1 MTISATANQ
10 KYSRTKR
17 LSLPST
23 IDHPPKARWIG
34 EVQKANGWHCWPE
47 LLSRHLHM
55 RLWHVAERNV
65 QIAQNAVH
73 LLLGLQFL
81 GFAHQFAR
89 QVGREEF
96 EVRAQIEERPVRVR
110 AKTVWQ
116 DNVQHQGRKVWRYG
130 MRFTGIPADDWDAI
144 VRYTTDKPV
153 AESNKAQEE
162 LTTVRMTP
170 DDTARLLPKE
180 LQMRLLQML
189 VDRRRLAP
197 LDVKVT
203 PLVQYFYSGIVRH
216 NDKLVHRLVI
226 QSKVVGPERDE
237 LFETRFVFDE
247 NGQNVSIL
255 N

>member
-1 MTISATANQ
+1 M
-10 KYSRTKR
+10 
-17 LSLPST
+17 L
-23 IDHPPKARWIG
+23 
-34 EVQKANGWHCWPE
+34 PE
-47 LLSRHLHM
+47 LLA
-55 RLWHVAERNV
+55 WFTGKE
-65 QIAQNAVH
+65 QNRRKFPRKRKPYRAAYSVDGKSTRPAI
-73 LLLGLQFL
+73 GLDISGGGLCILTQE
-81 GFAHQFAR
+81 

-96 EVRAQIEERPVRVR
+96 EVRAEIDQRPVRVR
-110 AKTVWQ
+110 ARTVWQ

-180 LQMRLLQML
+180 LQTRLLQML

-197 LDVKVT
+197 LDVRVT

>member
-1 MTISATANQ
+1 M
-10 KYSRTKR
+10 
-17 LSLPST
+17 L
-23 IDHPPKARWIG
+23 
-34 EVQKANGWHCWPE
+34 PE
-47 LLSRHLHM
+47 LLA
-55 RLWHVAERNV
+55 WFTGKE
-65 QIAQNAVH
+65 QNRRKFPRKRKPYRAAYSVDGKSTRPAI
-73 LLLGLQFL
+73 GLDISGGGLCILTQE
-81 GFAHQFAR
+81 
-89 QVGREEF
+89 QVGRDEF
-96 EVRAQIEERPVRVR
+96 EVRAEIEQRPVRVR
-110 AKTVWQ
+110 ARTVWQ

-180 LQMRLLQML
+180 LQTRLLQML

-197 LDVKVT
+197 LDVRVT

-216 NDKLVHRLVI
+216 NEKLVHRLVI
-226 QSKVVGPERDE
+226 QSKMVGPERDE

-247 NGQNVSIL
+247 NGQNISIL

>member
-1 MTISATANQ
+1 M
-10 KYSRTKR
+10 
-17 LSLPST
+17 L
-23 IDHPPKARWIG
+23 
-34 EVQKANGWHCWPE
+34 PE
-47 LLSRHLHM
+47 LLAWFTGKEQNRRKFPRKRKPYRAAYSLDGKSTRPAIGLDISGGG
-55 RLWHVAERNV
+55 LCILTQEPVARD
-65 QIAQNAVH
+65 
-73 LLLGLQFL
+73 
-81 GFAHQFAR
+81 
-89 QVGREEF
+89 EF

-153 AESNKAQEE
+153 AEANKAQEE
-162 LTTVRMTP
+162 LVTVRMTP
-170 DDTARLLPKE
+170 DDTARLLPRE
-180 LQMRLLQML
+180 LQIRLLKML
-189 VDRRRLAP
+189 VERRRLAP
-197 LDVKVT
+197 IDEKVT

-247 NGQNVSIL
+247 NGQNVQIL